1 MEIKN
6 LIEKRIEDKG
16 FTKKS
21 FAQEMGISPT
31 NLNSMITSP
40 SYPTLVKVAKV
51 LNMTLSEL
59 LDESEP
65 SEATAQASALF
76 VCPHCGKEIKV
87 TLNK

>member
-65 SEATAQASALF
+65 SEATAQTPKL

-87 TLNK
+87 TLE

>member
-1 MEIKN
+1 MDIKD

-31 NLNSMITSP
+31 NLNSMIKSP

-65 SEATAQASALF
+65 SEATAQAPSL

-87 TLNK
+87 TLE

>member
-1 MEIKN
+1 MDIKN
-6 LIEKRIEDKG
+6 LIEKRIEEKG

-21 FAQEMGISPT
+21 SAEEMGISPT
-31 NLNSMITSP
+31 NLNSMIKSP

-65 SEATAQASALF
+65 SETTAQAPAL

-87 TLNK
+87 TLE